1 MNLDLS
7 RILWQVNRPAPR
19 FDFSLSR
26 GLCQQLMEV
35 LGNMKNLL
43 RYAMLTLVVALVG
56 SSAAYAIPSV
66 PEVDPGMAI
75 SGFALLAGAVAV
87 LRVRRSK

>member
-56 SSAAYAIPSV
+56 SSAAYASVV